1 MLKSYL
7 KYGAVTTKVRAMS
20 GKLLSKADWAQIAG
34 FKTLNELAAFLR
46 NTPAWGQ
53 RMAKLSGELT
63 GRALQQ
69 SLRAGL
75 KDEYTRL
82 YRFGDHTDKRL
93 LGYAVFR
100 AEYRAILSA
109 LARLGGGGPASDL
122 GAREEPLA
130 ERSKTG
136 VALIELSADF
146 EELLQNT
153 ARTVYGETLR
163 RLPRVKNGMPDF
175 AEASEVLENRYYS
188 AVYADLEEVGAKVS
202 KGAMDRIGLEAD
214 LLNIC
219 GILRLHR
226 NFPASLPEVK
236 NLLIPIRGQLT
247 EILQNSLIAAPDEAS
262 ALALLQ
268 GTAWAKFFPRDKE
281 LNLERLSE
289 QAMETF
295 CRDLIKSVQPG
306 PFFPQAFLTLREI
319 ECAKLSRVITAISYG
334 INPATVL

>member
-1 MLKSYL
+1 MLKPYL

-46 NTPAWGQ
+46 GTPGWGE
-53 RMAKLSGELT
+53 RVAKLPGELT

-75 KDEYTRL
+75 KAEYMRL
-82 YRFGDHTDKRL
+82 YRFGGNTDKRL
-93 LGYAVFR
+93 LRSAVFR
-100 AEYRAILSA
+100 AEYHAILSA
-109 LARLGGGGPASDL
+109 LVRLGGGAASDP

-130 ERSKTG
+130 EKSKTG
-136 VALIELSADF
+136 VALIELSASF

-153 ARTVYGETLR
+153 AKTVYGEVLR
-163 RLPRVKNGMPDF
+163 RLPRVKNGLPNF

-188 AVYADLEEVGAKVS
+188 AVYADLEELGAKVS
-202 KGAMDRIGLEAD
+202 GEVMERIALEAD

-226 NFPASLPEVK
+226 SFPTSLPEVK
-236 NLLIPIRGQLT
+236 SLLIPIRGQLT
-247 EILQNSLIAAPDEAS
+247 ETLQNSLIAAPEEAA
-262 ALALLQ
+262 ALQLLR
-268 GTAWAKFFPRDKE
+268 GTSWAKAFPSDQE

-289 QAMETF
+289 QAMEAF
-295 CRDLIKSVQPG
+295 CRGLIRTVEPG

-319 ECAKLSRVITAISYG
+319 EYAKLSRVITAISYG
-334 INPATVL
+334 ISPAAVL